1 MPGRFR
7 DTLFLRFFTFLKI
20 PLLFYVRP
28 VVEELNDE
36 KCVVRIPLSRRTKN
50 HMNAMYFGVLAAG
63 ADCAGGFM
71 AMRLLQK
78 GGGRISLLFK
88 DFKADFLKRA
98 EGDVLFTCDGGG
110 AIRRAVEEADRTGE
124 RVNHPVRV
132 TATVP
137 SKFGTE
143 PVAEFEL
150 TLSLKKRQPP
160 SHPL

>member
-1 MPGRFR
+1 MAGHLR
-7 DTLFLRFFTFLKI
+7 DTLFLRFFTFMKI

-28 VVEELNDE
+28 VVEELDDD
-36 KCVVRIPLSRRTKN
+36 KCVVRIPLRRRTKN
-50 HMNAMYFGVLAAG
+50 HMNAMYVGVLAAG

-78 GGGRISLLFK
+78 SGGRTSLLFK
-88 DFKADFLKRA
+88 DFKAEFLKRA
-98 EGDVLFTCDGGG
+98 EGDVLFTCNGGE
-110 AIRRAVEEADRTGE
+110 AIRRAVEEATRTGE
-124 RVNHPVRV
+124 RVNRPVHV

-150 TLSLKKRQPP
+150 TLSLKK
-160 SHPL
+160 L